1 MPAAALRPIGEVL
14 ASTLRLVVTLGSS
27 GLYTSQRSTTSM
39 VVYVRVVSTN
49 GMVSSGSRRAERKD
63 GGVDVVLRAVA
74 AASPTVAV
82 AAVVDVLWV

>member
-1 MPAAALRPIGEVL
+1 
-14 ASTLRLVVTLGSS
+14 
-27 GLYTSQRSTTSM
+27 M